1 MAKLQAHRSQFRYVP
16 LSTITRD
23 KQRFYMNKLE
33 RYVGRTVRLNKLAF
47 NEIVRCEKR
56 PDQVLENYFLVAAVS
71 KQMRKLICYGAN
83 ARISVGIA
91 DVVLI

>member
-1 MAKLQAHRSQFRYVP
+1 M
-16 LSTITRD
+16 
-23 KQRFYMNKLE
+23 
-33 RYVGRTVRLNKLAF
+33 NKLAF